1 MNLRTFPF
9 LALLLAALL
18 GLVACE
24 DCSFQ
29 SSNIQYARLVFLDE
43 NEAAKDTVFDYVY
56 GIGVEDSLYSSNDG
70 ELDQFELP
78 LFFGDTRS
86 AFVFVKNTL
95 RDTLFLNYD
104 KNISVYSPDCGYDVQ
119 IRDLQTDARF
129 TSFDSVRVLHSVLSS
144 ENDYDLEILP

>member
-1 MNLRTFPF
+1 MNSRTLPF
-9 LALLLAALL
+9 LALLFLALF
-18 GLVACE
+18 GLWGCE

-43 NEAAKDTVFDYVY
+43 NQEAKDTIFDYVY
-56 GIGVEDSLYSSNDG
+56 GIGVEDSLYSSENDA
-70 ELDQFELP
+70 LSQFELP

-86 AFVFVKNTL
+86 AFVFVKDTL
-95 RDTLFLNYD
+95 RDTLFLNYE

-119 IRDLQTDARF
+119 IRALQTDAQF